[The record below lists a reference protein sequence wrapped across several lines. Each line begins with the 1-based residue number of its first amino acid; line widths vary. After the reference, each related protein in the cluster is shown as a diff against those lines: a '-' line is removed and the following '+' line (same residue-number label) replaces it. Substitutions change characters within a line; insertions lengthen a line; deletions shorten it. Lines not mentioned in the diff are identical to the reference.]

1 MLLLLL
7 LVAGVT
13 NTLAQNVTVSPTT
26 GKLVAAATGGNEV
39 GFQNGW
45 SSVWRHEQLPLSFT
59 VSDYDNL
66 SAGGDVMVP
75 AGNISVRNNQLV
87 VMGGTHMDLYCVLAL
102 PKGYRFKKY
111 KLVLLNNLNGVTVNG
126 MPVGYTNTSG
136 GSFVEVSKVMYETDN
151 TYGRAEDEDDN
162 SVVSYNEKTETMGG
176 ATTDNSNTT
185 EYVIERTS
193 MNDDDMS
200 NMLYFRLNRGAN
212 AFFGVTIKSFEVE
225 FTAEGAFDAKV
236 APDEVGQ
243 AVSLVTAPFTTSKT
257 DVGQLEQHTTTSG
270 QKYYSYNYINT
281 KDMEAYTYLYQQDAV
296 SNGIPSDVATN
307 KNITPVK
314 VDGEFRYALGN
325 DTYYIETPTH
335 VKSQTGW
342 NAPVGY
348 RITGARFDYLWGSEV
363 TGGNKIVDACYITC
377 TYNRRTYW
385 LNGDLQFT
393 TTRFAWTLDDDG
405 NICNGKR
412 YLACW
417 GSEDQRNLTYSTDAT
432 SKYNLKRNSNG
443 IYYISRSGTYYYLQY
458 YNYIQK
464 EYYGSYYY
472 DWDYTLE
479 EPLVVKSGT
488 TYADSDSRAS
498 SSTQTGASIPYDG
511 YTPGAYTL
519 KIYDKTGKN
528 VTKTISVNS
537 ASDAG
542 STTLVGLNN
551 DAVKFSIEGLT
562 EDNPDTEANEA
573 TQALVSV
580 TLTMETLNPY
590 INKMDIVA
598 EDETQQ
604 LHLTQT
610 FTANDFSV
618 SGGAFKFYIPK
629 DYAEKNIT
637 FSFRDLYSNDGDET
651 YFDDKGKPGTGHAR
665 YSFVSSPYFATVD
678 GNGDNGLY
686 DGAYDPTT
694 ASTTKIYATNVGNI
708 RFKFNNAENLSNT
721 GGQSDKMTLEEY
733 DFSVSKYLGSKD
745 PDGSTETGAFNQM
758 VLNTKTPSTK
768 SDIAYLFT
776 ADETRY
782 NIAPGSTR
790 TEEGA
795 DENGNPTTTTV
806 NVPHAWQ
813 HRSYAFYRMDI
824 ELEAANYTPELTWTK
839 LYNENE
845 TCYADKNEKNEDIDA
860 SKSMWGVKL
869 GTLDENNKKVDG
881 HLSAAEIA
889 LAINAA
895 FTSTGTNHPTS
906 QDQVLY
912 VDASDLTT
920 VVSSQAISV
929 ESLNAM
935 LAPNCLFFLP
945 KNMTS
950 TADNIAYKT
959 STGSFNA
966 GRNIVLTDR
975 KPFYSPYDIQVSA
988 APNYAMYTRNVTWAK
1003 NRKVTNATLLVPF
1016 EIAVADGLHDDGE
1029 GNKFTV
1035 HQIAGDKALSPTAT
1049 KEIDNIHVLPVQ
1061 GVKKTEPNVPYV
1073 VSVSAEDQPK
1083 DVNTSFVVKQTGA
1096 LVKATTSMDKD
1107 TYEFTGKSGTG
1118 ISGKTGV
1125 TFTPTGT
1132 YSGKV
1137 IPKSGNETL
1146 YYFGKNMFLKLGTLT
1161 SANLYMYP
1169 FRAYF
1174 TTVGESAAKQLN
1186 IFLGENTNPTGINEV
1201 ETETMFVDP
1210 NAPVYDVYGRKIA
1223 NSVRE
1228 IAGKKL
1234 PRGIYVVNGAK
1245 FNVK

>member
-13 NTLAQNVTVSPTT
+13 NTLAQNVTVSPTS
-26 GKLVAAATGGNEV
+26 GKLVAAATGGNEI

-66 SAGGDVMVP
+66 SAGCDVMVP

-111 KLVLLNNLNGVTVNG
+111 KLVLLNNLNGVTVNS
-126 MPVGYTNTSG
+126 MRVGYNRNDG
-136 GSFVEVSKVMYETDN
+136 YGEFVNVSKVMYETDN
-151 TYGRAEDEDDN
+151 TYGKAEDEDDN

-193 MNDDDMS
+193 MTDDDMS

-363 TGGNKIVDACYITC
+363 ASGNKVVDACYITY
-377 TYNRRTYW
+377 TRRVNGQRRTFY

-393 TTRFAWTLDDDG
+393 TTRFPWTLDDNG
-405 NICNGKR
+405 NICNGNR

-417 GSEDQRNLTYSTDAT
+417 GSSDQRNLTYSTDAT
-432 SKYNLKRNSNG
+432 SKYNLKRNNNG
-443 IYYISRSGTYYYLQY
+443 VYYISSSNTYYYLQY
-458 YNYIQK
+458 RNYIYINNG
-464 EYYGSYYY
+464 YYG
-472 DWDYTLE
+472 DWDWAYTDE
-479 EPLVVKSGT
+479 EPLVVKTGT
-488 TYADSDSRAS
+488 DYAYADYRAS
-498 SSTQTGASIPYDG
+498 SSTEAGASITYDG
-511 YTPGAYTL
+511 FSPGAYTL
-519 KIYDKTGKN
+519 EIFDKTGTS
-528 VTKTISVNS
+528 VVETITVNS
-537 ASDAG
+537 ASDAD
-542 STTLVGLNN
+542 SYYLSGLNN
-551 DAVKFSIEGLT
+551 DAVKFRISNL
-562 EDNPDTEANEA
+562 A
-573 TQALVSV
+573 TGKQALVAV

-598 EDETQQ
+598 ENSTKE

-618 SGGAFKFYIPK
+618 SGGAFKFYIPT
-629 DYAEKNIT
+629 DYAGKDIY

-733 DFSVSKYLGSKD
+733 DFSVSNYLGSPD
-745 PDGSTETGAFNQM
+745 PDKSTETGAFNQM
-758 VLNTKTPSTK
+758 VLNTGTPSTK

-790 TEEGA
+790 TEEGT
-795 DENGNPTTTTV
+795 DENGDPTTTTV

-869 GTLDENNKKVDG
+869 GTLDENGKKVVG
-881 HLSAAEIA
+881 HLSAFEIDQ
-889 LAINAA
+889 AITAA
-895 FTSTGTNHPTS
+895 FESTDPNHPTS
-906 QDQVLY
+906 LDQILY
-912 VDASDLTT
+912 VDGSDLTT
-920 VVSSQAISV
+920 IVSSSAITV
-929 ESLNAM
+929 EGLNAK

-950 TADNIAYKT
+950 TANNIAYKT
-959 STGSFNA
+959 SSGSFNA
-966 GRNIVLTDR
+966 GKNIVLTDR
-975 KPFYSPYDIQVSA
+975 KPFFSPYDIQVSA
-988 APNYAMYTRNVTWAK
+988 SPNYAMYTRNVTWAK
-1003 NRKVTNATLLVPF
+1003 NGKVTNATLLVPF

-1035 HQIAGDKALSPTAT
+1035 HQIAGNNALSPAT
-1049 KEIDNIHVLPVQ
+1049 KGIDNIHVLPVE

-1083 DVNTSFVVKQTGA
+1083 DANTSFVVKQTGA
-1096 LVKATTSMDKD
+1096 LLKATTSMDKD
-1107 TYEFTGKSGTG
+1107 TYEFTGTSGKG

>member
-126 MPVGYTNTSG
+126 MPVGYNSTDTWDADYVN
-136 GSFVEVSKVMYETDN
+136 VSKVMYETDN

-193 MNDDDMS
+193 MTDDDMS

-348 RITGARFDYLWGSEV
+348 RITGARFDYLWGTETS
-363 TGGNKIVDACYITC
+363 GGNKVVDACYITC
-377 TYNRRTYW
+377 RYNSRTYY
-385 LNGDLQFT
+385 LNGDLHFT
-393 TTRFAWTLDDDG
+393 RTRFAWTLDDDG

-417 GSEDQRNLTYSTDAT
+417 GTGDQRNLTYSTDAT
-432 SKYNLKRNSNG
+432 SKYNLKRNNNG
-443 IYYISRSGTYYYLQY
+443 VYYISSSNTYYYLQY
-458 YNYIQK
+458 RNYILQ
-464 EYYGSYYY
+464 EDWGQYYY
-472 DWDYTLE
+472 DWAYTFE
-479 EPLVVKSGT
+479 EPLVVKTGT
-488 TYADSDSRAS
+488 EYANANYRAS
-498 SSTQTGASIPYDG
+498 SSTETGASIPYDG
-511 YTPGAYTL
+511 FSPGAYKL
-519 KIYDKTGKN
+519 EIFDKTGTS
-528 VTKTISVNS
+528 VVETITVNS
-537 ASDAG
+537 ASDAD
-542 STTLVGLNN
+542 SYYLSGLNN
-551 DAVKFSIEGLT
+551 DAVKFRISNL
-562 EDNPDTEANEA
+562 A
-573 TQALVSV
+573 TGKKALVAV
-580 TLTMETLNPY
+580 TLTLETLNPY

-598 EDETQQ
+598 EDDSKQ

-618 SGGAFKFYIPK
+618 SGGAFKFYIPT
-629 DYAEKNIT
+629 DYAGEDIY

-651 YFDDKGKPGTGHAR
+651 YFDDQGQPGTGHAR

-686 DGAYDPTT
+686 DGAYSPTT

-733 DFSVSKYLGSKD
+733 DFSVSNYLGSPD
-745 PDGSTETGAFNQM
+745 PDKSKETGAFNQII
-758 VLNTKTPSTK
+758 LNTGSSTTT

-790 TEEGA
+790 TEEGT

-806 NVPHAWQ
+806 NVPHAWE

-824 ELEAANYTPELTWTK
+824 TLEAKSYTPELTWTK
-839 LYNENE
+839 LYKENE
-845 TCYADKNEKNEDIDA
+845 TCYADQEGEGENKKDVDA
-860 SKSMWGVKL
+860 DKSMWGVKL
-869 GTLDENNKKVDG
+869 GTLDENGNKVVG
-881 HLSAAEIA
+881 HLSAAEIHQ
-889 LAINAA
+889 AINDA

-920 VVSSQAISV
+920 VVSSQATSV
-929 ESLNAM
+929 ESINAM

-950 TADNIAYKT
+950 TANNIAYKT
-959 STGSFNA
+959 SSGSFNA
-966 GRNIVLTDR
+966 GKNIVLTDR
-975 KPFYSPYDIQVSA
+975 KPFFSPYDIQVSA
-988 APNYAMYTRNVTWAK
+988 SPNYAMYTRNVTWAK
-1003 NRKVTNATLLVPF
+1003 NGKVTNATLLVPF
-1016 EIAVADGLHDDGE
+1016 QIGVDTLGLHDDGE

-1035 HQIAGDKALSPTAT
+1035 HQIAGDNALSPTAT
-1049 KEIDNIHVLPVQ
+1049 KGIDNIHVLPVE

-1073 VSVSAEDQPK
+1073 VSVSAEDQPS
-1083 DVNTSFVVKQTGA
+1083 DPNTSFVVKQTGA

-1107 TYEFTGKSGTG
+1107 TYEFTGT
-1118 ISGKTGV
+1118 SGKGTSGKEGV

-1137 IPKSGNETL
+1137 IPRDENKTL

-1174 TTVGESAAKQLN
+1174 RTVGESAAKQLN